1 MGVQQFNCL
10 LVALWQ
16 FKAALSFVGW
26 LRQFRKWGRHRR
38 VDTTHMAEST
48 VGKSPEH
55 GTVGKTTRHSGEKL
69 ERGTVVSVEPT
80 VHIGTSA
87 HHPQTTG
94 PGVDTQHVS
103 W

>member
-16 FKAALSFVGW
+16 FKPTLSFVGW

-38 VDTTHMAEST
+38 VDTAHMAEST

-55 GTVGKTTRHSGEKL
+55 GTVL
-69 ERGTVVSVEPT
+69 MSVEPT
-80 VHIGTSA
+80 VHIGTLA

-94 PGVDTQHVS
+94 PGFDTQHVS
-103 W
+103 WL

>member
-38 VDTTHMAEST
+38 VDTAHMAEST
-48 VGKSPEH
+48 VGKSPER
-55 GTVGKTTRHSGEKL
+55 GTVGKNHTAQWGKVRTRHSS
-69 ERGTVVSVEPT
+69 VSRAHSAHR
-80 VHIGTSA
+80 HIGTPSDNWA
-87 HHPQTTG
+87 RR
-94 PGVDTQHVS
+94 
-103 W
+103 